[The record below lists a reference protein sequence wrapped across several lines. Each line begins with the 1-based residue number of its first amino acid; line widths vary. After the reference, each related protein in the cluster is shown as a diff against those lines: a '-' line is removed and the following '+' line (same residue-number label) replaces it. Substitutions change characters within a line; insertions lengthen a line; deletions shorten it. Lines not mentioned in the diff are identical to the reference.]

1 MDFKYN
7 IKCNIKE
14 GQKLYGIIANS
25 ICTYGGVYEII
36 VDEILYDKQI
46 VVFDIDQPCG
56 QVMSSFKMMKKYVF
70 ETEEE
75 ANNVYKTM
83 QYTQDGL
90 LEYDELYW

>member
-14 GQKLYGIIANS
+14 DQKLDGIIANS

-36 VDEILYDKQI
+36 VEEILYDKQI